1 MFLIKSAVA
10 ETTSWRLR
18 GVVVRWLY
26 SSCALMPA
34 DTTPILPQNCSM
46 CMCCVEIG
54 LNLKAVSAVGV
65 LGANYNYFVRQKR

>member
-46 CMCCVEIG
+46 GCVGIG
-54 LNLKAVSAVGV
+54 LNLNAVPAVGV
-65 LGANYNYFVRQKR
+65 LGANYNYLVRQKR

>member
-26 SSCALMPA
+26 SSCALMPN

-46 CMCCVEIG
+46 CCVGIG

>member
-46 CMCCVEIG
+46 CCVGDRVKLEGGACCGRIG
-54 LNLKAVSAVGV
+54 RKL
-65 LGANYNYFVRQKR
+65 